1 MTSKKSFLS
10 RQSKPI
16 RVARQGGRAAVLPSL
31 SGTRA
36 PASRRGQKQASLCRL
51 PDEPLRCTASRRH
64 TRQRTRPSP
73 ARICR
78 LKRKGSNQSC
88 TTRELV
94 GNNGTE
100 NALPV
105 VIAFGLEQTA
115 TAPSVHGLAGGCQV
129 AQRHFLCLQHQ
140 ADLLNFPFPPLRELE
155 HAILLPC
162 LSGPDSV
169 SVPPH
174 GTRLAP
180 VWPLRL
186 HISRIIPPHTPPSTL
201 SAILCS
207 RPRPRRPSDSFSSSP
222 TTPPRYRTTWVR
234 HSPSPSSTR

>member
-1 MTSKKSFLS
+1 MGREHVVSACWSHWPLCRPTRRTTQRTPTRHVDPLGVPDWRLTVTSKKRFLS
-10 RQSKPI
+10 RRSKPI
-16 RVARQGGRAAVLPSL
+16 RMARQSDSTAVCVCACVARELLQACE
-31 SGTRA
+31 
-36 PASRRGQKQASLCRL
+36 GQKQASLCRL

-64 TRQRTRPSP
+64 RRRRTRPRP

-78 LKRKGSNQSC
+78 LKHEASNQSC

-140 ADLLNFPFPPLRELE
+140 ADLLNFPFPPLR
-155 HAILLPC
+155 A
-162 LSGPDSV
+162 
-169 SVPPH
+169 
-174 GTRLAP
+174 RA
-180 VWPLRL
+180 RN
-186 HISRIIPPHTPPSTL
+186 
-201 SAILCS
+201 
-207 RPRPRRPSDSFSSSP
+207 SSSLSLWP
-222 TTPPRYRTTWVR
+222 GLHFCSTAR
-234 HSPSPSSTR
+234 H